1 MNGSLATNAYTT
13 LQRDV
18 QTPRGLELQVFTR
31 INGRLRAAAQQ
42 GKIDFRALVSAL
54 HENRKL
60 WDVISIDLADTANA
74 YPDELKAQLIYLGEF
89 TRQHTH
95 KVLSGDDTA
104 DAIIDINSAIINGL
118 RGKPEPMETT

>member
-1 MNGSLATNAYTT
+1 M
-13 LQRDV
+13 
-18 QTPRGLELQVFTR
+18 
-31 INGRLRAAAQQ
+31 
-42 GKIDFRALVSAL
+42 
-54 HENRKL
+54 
-60 WDVISIDLADTANA
+60 ISSDLADTANA

-95 KVLSGDDTA
+95 KVLSGDDTV